1 MMKKLQRRFI
11 ILLLLSWAGSSFYRR
26 YVFQQVQT
34 DEAEHQLLLQEE
46 QQHQEDAIQNTVI
59 RQPAYFRPP
68 ANAYNHRGEN
78 VEMISSPSTLSTLT
92 YSDLIQRSMG
102 LPAYTMTQVIDA
114 AKTFTAQYAVVVYDP
129 ERDSF
134 IGYYSQNHQWGA
146 DTTTKKLIYTITTL
160 TWLLRKLFPDRF
172 TPDNSEFVMALSG
185 GDYPAVRDRDCI
197 RDREEQNGPCEVS
210 QVNDQQ
216 QGSKNKNYN
225 RAPILHFGSV
235 FSGPLFPNL
244 IAMPMPGV
252 HLNCFT
258 DWYTSRNVCRQFL
271 PSYLKPGGLVFGED
285 VGLVWDDLVPQLVW
299 RGTDFPFLSKQN
311 DLVQPSF
318 DKYVG
323 GKIDNI
329 ADSRPPNEVAT
340 AILREN
346 YERLVPR
353 WKGVVLTAE
362 SEIEARRSNALPKIN
377 IKFSHVAGG
386 AGDGGKKKKRL
397 AKGSTEYQGWER
409 IGFPVAGDFMSLR
422 ELAKYKY
429 HIDLGGG
436 GGTTWMGTF
445 EKLALP
451 GLLFHHVTPTK
462 DYIHDLV
469 EPWVHYVPI
478 RSDLG
483 DLMQKLAW
491 AETHPE
497 EARQIS
503 ENASKFMREIGTKDG
518 FERLFQNNMVKPL
531 RRVIEAYT
539 PLDPSNKKHHGSF
552 RQELTK
558 NVGFHW
564 KKPFIKC
571 SGEVRFSCKLIG
583 SWANKH
589 GKGKWTFSDGEG
601 D

>member
-1 MMKKLQRRFI
+1 
-11 ILLLLSWAGSSFYRR
+11 
-26 YVFQQVQT
+26 
-34 DEAEHQLLLQEE
+34 
-46 QQHQEDAIQNTVI
+46 
-59 RQPAYFRPP
+59 
-68 ANAYNHRGEN
+68 
-78 VEMISSPSTLSTLT
+78 
-92 YSDLIQRSMG
+92 
-102 LPAYTMTQVIDA
+102 MTQVIDA

-172 TPDNSEFVMALSG
+172 TPNNSEFVLALSG
-185 GDYPAVRDRDCI
+185 GDYPAVRDRACI
-197 RDREEQNGPCEVS
+197 RTSNNSEEQSGPCEVS
-210 QVNDQQ
+210 EVDKQQ
-216 QGSKNKNYN
+216 QKGRKRKNKDN
-225 RAPILHFGSV
+225 RNKAPILQFGSV
-235 FSGPLFPNL
+235 FTGPLFPNL

-258 DWYTSRNVCRQFL
+258 DWFTSRNICKQFL
-271 PSYLKPGGLVFGED
+271 PSYLFGLVFGET
-285 VGLVWDDLVPQLVW
+285 VGLVWDDLIPQLVW
-299 RGTDFPFLSKQN
+299 RGTDFPFLSNQN

-323 GKIDNI
+323 NKVDNI
-329 ADSRPPNEVAT
+329 VEDSHHQPNEIAT

-346 YERLVPR
+346 YDQLVPR

-362 SEIEARRSNALPKIN
+362 SEVEALQTNELPKIN
-377 IKFSHVAGG
+377 IKFSHVVGVAGG
-386 AGDGGKKKKRL
+386 NGKKKKRL

-409 IGFPVAGDFMSLR
+409 IGFPAAGDFMSLR

-436 GGTTWMGTF
+436 GGTTWTGTF

-469 EPWVHYVPI
+469 EPWVHYVPV
-478 RSDLG
+478 RSDLE
-483 DLMQKLAW
+483 DLLEKLEW
-491 AETHPE
+491 AESHPE

-518 FERLFQNNMVKPL
+518 FERVFQNNMVKPL

-539 PLDPSNKKHHGSF
+539 PLDPRNSKHHGAF

-558 NVGFHW
+558 SVGFNW
-564 KKPFIKC
+564 RKPFIKC

-589 GKGKWTFSDGEG
+589 GKGKLTFSDGEG